1 MAWNPAV
8 KSDCSNLVAGDAYCV
23 NGDTSP
29 SSSSPSTRS
38 AVPTRASAS
47 ASLPLRFNHRTTKS
61 CLKWYVVQS
70 GNICYYIDNANGIS
84 FTQFR
89 AWNTGVD
96 AGCSNIIPGVAYFVS
111 SAAVTKAKTGEIEVE
126 PVWKEM
132 LPPKF
137 PGVDRAF
144 DEIVTEEE

>member
-1 MAWNPAV
+1 METLA
-8 KSDCSNLVAGDAYCV
+8 
-23 NGDTSP
+23 
-29 SSSSPSTRS
+29 
-38 AVPTRASAS
+38 
-47 ASLPLRFNHRTTKS
+47 LPLLHHPRDLPFQHVRLLQHLYHYASTIVPAPTDVALGTTKS

-89 AWNTGVD
+89 AWNTGID